1 MPALRSNV
9 HFRSGLV
16 TYGPVWSEMTKRVTR
31 STGAQTMNG
40 RRFIRTIRLENLLSY
55 GPDTEEIDLLPLNV
69 LIGPN
74 GSGKSNLIEALSLLQ
89 AAPRNLQR
97 PIQVGGGTR
106 EWLWKGIDRFP
117 TAVLEVTIENKT
129 PIKYHMSFT
138 AEGPGRFVLKDER
151 VEDSTSLR
159 DSEKINFYYRY
170 QEGSPVLNANVP
182 TKRGNSHKWQKRK
195 LKRKLSHEQSIL
207 SQIRDPDV
215 YPILAFIT
223 DRLSPGIHFY
233 RDWDFGRYRAGRHP
247 IPIDQ
252 PSFYL
257 SEDAS
262 NLSLVLGNLINKP
275 IVRDKILDEFRLFFP
290 QTDFISSTIQEG
302 SIRIDLQEKGL
313 QHPISLSRF
322 SDGMLR
328 YISLLTILC
337 HPDPPLVTCIEEPEM
352 GLHPDIIIELARL
365 LIEASSKSQI
375 IITTHSDILVDAL
388 TDIPEA
394 IIVCER
400 PTTSTQMSR
409 LDKDKLEPWLKKY
422 RLGDLWTSGQLG
434 GNRW

>member
-1 MPALRSNV
+1 
-9 HFRSGLV
+9 
-16 TYGPVWSEMTKRVTR
+16 
-31 STGAQTMNG
+31 MNG

-74 GSGKSNLIEALSLLQ
+74 GSGKSNLIEALSLLE
-89 AAPRNLQR
+89 AASHNLQR

-106 EWLWKGIDRFP
+106 EWLWKGTDRFP
-117 TAVLEVTIENKT
+117 TAILEVTIENGLDT
-129 PIKYHMSFT
+129 IPIKYHISFT
-138 AEGPGRFVLKDER
+138 GDGSGRFVLKDER
-151 VEDSTSLR
+151 VEDSKSAKR
-159 DSEKINFYYRY
+159 PGKVNFYYRY
-170 QEGSPVLNANVP
+170 QEGSPILNAKVP
-182 TKRGNSHKWQKRK
+182 AKRGNGHKWQERE
-195 LKRKLSHEQSIL
+195 LGEKLSHEQSVL
-207 SQIRDPDV
+207 SQIRDPNV

-223 DRLSPGIHFY
+223 DRFRAGIHFY
-233 RDWDFGRYRAGRHP
+233 REWDFGRYNAYRAP
-247 IPIDQ
+247 IPIDL
-252 PSFYL
+252 PSYYL
-257 SEDAS
+257 LEDAS
-262 NLSLVLGNLINKP
+262 NLSLVLANLINNP
-275 IVRDKILDEFRLFFP
+275 TVRDTITSELRLFFP
-290 QTDFISSTIQEG
+290 QADFISSTIQEG
-302 SIRIDLQEKGL
+302 AVRINLHEKGL
-313 QHPISLSRF
+313 QHPISLARF

-337 HPDPPLVTCIEEPEM
+337 HPDPPLVTCIEEPEI

-409 LDKDKLEPWLKKY
+409 LNKDKLEPWLEKY